1 MIRVTAY
8 TNGTLASQDIADVLR
23 TPPNS
28 IPPGSMVWIDMPEP
42 TDAEEA
48 QVLKHW
54 LNVHPL
60 VIDDMHRARK
70 VDGTPDP
77 HYPSV
82 EEYGTH
88 LFVMVYAIILPPAI
102 AAPNSAEFLKN
113 VIDGQLNVILTE
125 HAMVTHHPV
134 RVDAI
139 ESIRTLIQ
147 TNPRLLDRG
156 PDFLLAMILDTLI
169 RNVRIVLDRIDT
181 RMDELEERMFTTD
194 SAIVSSRLL
203 ELRRLV
209 NSTRRSLTHQ
219 DEIVYQLGRGDYQ
232 LVNENE
238 SIYYREVHDHHI
250 MALDQV
256 DSLRESITGLMEVY
270 FAHVSSRLNQ
280 VMRVLTVIST
290 IFLPITFI
298 TNLYGMN
305 FRFMPELEW
314 PFGYPLV
321 LVIILM
327 VTVTM
332 LVLFRRRGWLG

>member
-8 TNGTLASQDIADVLR
+8 TNGTLASQEIADVMR
-23 TPPNS
+23 NPPNS
-28 IPPGSMVWIDMPEP
+28 IPPDSMVWIDMPEP
-42 TDAEEA
+42 TDAEEE

-54 LNVHPL
+54 LNLHPL

-70 VDGTPDP
+70 VDGAPDP

-82 EEYGTH
+82 EEYDTH
-88 LFVMVYAIILPPAI
+88 LFVMVYAIILPPPN
-102 AAPNSAEFLKN
+102 AATNSAELLKN

-125 HAMVTHHPV
+125 HAIITHHPI

-139 ESIRTLIQ
+139 ESIRRLIQ
-147 TNPRLLDRG
+147 TNPRLLERG

-169 RNVRIVLDRIDT
+169 RNVRTVLDRIDR
-181 RMDELEERMFTTD
+181 RMDELEEEMFTKD
-194 SAIVSSRLL
+194 SALVSSRLMN
-203 ELRRLV
+203 LRRLV
-209 NSTRRSLTHQ
+209 NGTRRSITHQ
-219 DEIVYQLGRGDYQ
+219 DEIVYQLARGEYR

-298 TNLYGMN
+298 TSLYGMN
-305 FRFMPELEW
+305 FHYMPELVW
-314 PFGYPLV
+314 PYGYPLV
-321 LVIILM
+321 LAVILIVIIS
-327 VTVTM
+327 M
-332 LVLFRRRGWLG
+332 LIIFRRRGWLG